1 MRYSSTQSLRGYDKA
16 AQGSITPTLSGVVV
30 SDPRLPHEMK
40 EESNVEEKLEAVVES
55 VTVSGI
61 AINQGDTVRLT
72 NYTSSQVRV
81 TGSNLSD
88 ENVIMSAI
96 SDGSHIDPTSI
107 EDTLA
112 VFVVPE
118 ENEVYALYVNGNIW
132 ATFIPEEPRP

>member
-1 MRYSSTQSLRGYDKA
+1 MRYSSKQSLRGYDKA

-40 EESNVEEKLEAVVES
+40 ESNVEEILAAVVES

-61 AINQGDTVRLT
+61 GINQGETVRLT
-72 NYTSSQVRV
+72 NYTSSQVQV

>member
-1 MRYSSTQSLRGYDKA
+1 M
-16 AQGSITPTLSGVVV
+16 

-40 EESNVEEKLEAVVES
+40 EESNVEEELVAVVES

-61 AINQGDTVRLT
+61 AINQGETVRLT
-72 NYTSSQVRV
+72 NYASSQVRV
-81 TGSNLSD
+81 TGSNLND

-96 SDGSHIDPTSI
+96 SDGSHVNPTSI

-112 VFVVPE
+112 VFAVPE